1 MRKFVNATIAGAT
14 AVALTFGATSVANA
28 GLSSEV
34 GDNWNAGTDVVG
46 TDIWGSSTK
55 SDTELKDEDADWA
68 ANMRAITY
76 AGIGAAVF
84 TMIIAPAYNFLA
96 YNNILPL
103 PKW

>member
-14 AVALTFGATSVANA
+14 AVALTFGAASVANA
-28 GLSSEV
+28 SLSSEV
-34 GDNWNAGTDVVG
+34 GQDWNADTAVPGE
-46 TDIWGSSTK
+46 DIWGSSTK
-55 SDTELKDEDADWA
+55 TDDELKDGGADWA

-84 TMIIAPAYNFLA
+84 SLIIAPAYNFLA

>member
-1 MRKFVNATIAGAT
+1 MRKFVNVTIAGAT

-28 GLSSEV
+28 GISSEV
-34 GDNWNAGTDVVG
+34 GDQWEADQDAVG
-46 TDIWGSSTK
+46 TDIWGSSN
-55 SDTELKDEDADWA
+55 KDSEDLPEWA
-68 ANMRAITY
+68 GNMRALTY

-84 TMIIAPAYNFLA
+84 SMLIAPAYNFLA

>member
-28 GLSSEV
+28 SLSSDLGEK
-34 GDNWNAGTDVVG
+34 WNATTPVAGE
-46 TDIWGSSTK
+46 DIFGSSTK
-55 SDTELKDEDADWA
+55 SDAELKAEGGDWA

-76 AGIGAAVF
+76 AGIGAAVL
-84 TMIIAPAYNFLA
+84 TLVVAPAYNFLA